1 MTKLL
6 FSVTAT
12 ETVIARYLPM
22 IVEAADRDTAEAM
35 VEAMRCDGDLGDP
48 HTEDVQTVTYQTDQ
62 IDGAAP
68 VVCEV
73 CIDVTEAGEAA
84 AARPFAGL

>member
-35 VEAMRCDGDLGDP
+35 VEAMRCDGDRDLP
-48 HTEDVQTVTYQTDQ
+48 N
-62 IDGAAP
+62 
-68 VVCEV
+68 
-73 CIDVTEAGEAA
+73 
-84 AARPFAGL
+84 RPDRRRSPRCLRGLHRRHRSR